1 MHLIQLLL
9 PLFDNA
15 GTRFPQ
21 EPFLQVRDEL
31 VERFGGL
38 TAYAQTPV
46 SGLWQDD
53 GERTVRDDLVIYEVM
68 IDEVDADWWSRY
80 RAMLEARFRQE
91 RLVVRT
97 YPIRML

>member
-9 PLFDNA
+9 PLYDNV

-21 EPFLQVRDEL
+21 EPFLQVRNEL
-31 VERFGGL
+31 VEQFGGL

-46 SGLWQDD
+46 SGLWQED

-68 IDEVDADWWSRY
+68 IDELDADWWGRY
-80 RAMLEARFRQE
+80 RAMLEVRFRQE